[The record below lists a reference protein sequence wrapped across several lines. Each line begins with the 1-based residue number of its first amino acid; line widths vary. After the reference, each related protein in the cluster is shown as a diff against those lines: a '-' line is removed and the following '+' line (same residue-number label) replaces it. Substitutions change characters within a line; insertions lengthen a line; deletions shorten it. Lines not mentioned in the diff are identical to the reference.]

1 MKNKVLIELY
11 VVELDRFFDISIP
24 VNEYVGRII
33 DNIVESVFELVDS
46 TKGRENY
53 YLFDPDKGVPYNNSY
68 LIRDTDIR
76 NAKRVF
82 MI

>member
-11 VVELDRFFDISIP
+11 VVELDRFFDITIP
-24 VNEYVGRII
+24 VNEYVGKII
-33 DNIVESVFELVDS
+33 EDIVESVFELTDS

-53 YLFDPDKGVPYNNSY
+53 YLLNPDEGTVYNNSD

-76 NAKRVF
+76 NAKRIF
-82 MI
+82 MV

>member
-11 VVELDRFFDISIP
+11 VVELDRFFDVSIP
-24 VNEYVGRII
+24 VNEYVGKII
-33 DNIVESVFELVDS
+33 DNIVDSVFELADS

-53 YLFDPDKGVPYNNSY
+53 YLISPDNGIVYNKCD

-76 NAKRVF
+76 NAKRIF
-82 MI
+82 MV